1 MLVKVSALIDST
13 ALLPTP
19 MLPVVVIACDPKSGD
34 IFVPAIAALASTF
47 ELTIPLLSNNVFI
60 SAAV

>member
-1 MLVKVSALIDST
+1 MVGSLPEASSTVK
-13 ALLPTP
+13 TP
-19 MLPVVVIACDPKSGD
+19 VATVPVVTIFCDPKSGE